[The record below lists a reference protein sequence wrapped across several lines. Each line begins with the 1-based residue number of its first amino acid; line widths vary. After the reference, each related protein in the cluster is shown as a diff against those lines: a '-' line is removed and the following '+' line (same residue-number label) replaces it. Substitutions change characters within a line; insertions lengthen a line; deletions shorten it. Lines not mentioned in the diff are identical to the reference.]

1 MKLFKDLK
9 IGDKVFELFDDNT
22 VGIYEISRITL
33 LHKEFVFDGV
43 DIYVNFILG
52 KFKRSIIR
60 FSYSSYMNR
69 CWFRS
74 DIYASIVF
82 SDEKEFLK
90 VLSERNENV

>member
-22 VGIYEISRITL
+22 VGIYEVSKISFS
-33 LHKEFVFDGV
+33 EGSMFEGV
-43 DIYVNFILG
+43 DIYVNFMLG

-60 FSYSSYMNR
+60 FSYLSYTNR

-74 DIYASIVF
+74 DIYDSIVF

-90 VLSERNENV
+90 TLSERDENV